1 MAATK
6 GNRFWE
12 MRSSHGRKP
21 KFESPGQLWS
31 AACEYFSWVEDNPLT
46 EYKVTQFQGAP
57 IQMEVPKMRAMTV
70 NGLCL
75 FLDIGEQTLANY
87 EKNEDF
93 LGVVKAIKKVMYDQK
108 LTGAAADLLNSNIIA
123 RELGL
128 ADKQDVSKK
137 SVSVEIS
144 KDTNPQEAADIYK
157 DLMG

>member
-31 AACEYFSWVEDNPLT
+31 AACEYFAWVEDNPLT

-75 FLDIGEQTLANY
+75 FLDIGEQTL
-87 EKNEDF
+87 
-93 LGVVKAIKKVMYDQK
+93 
-108 LTGAAADLLNSNIIA
+108 
-123 RELGL
+123 GL